1 MQLSDAVQNRINY
14 FLKRKGLSSLWDL
27 YKISG
32 VPKSTINALLGT
44 ERNKLP
50 RLPTLLHICE
60 GLDTNLMEFFN
71 DPMFIDIE
79 DRSEDKNDNNID

>member
-71 DPMFIDIE
+71 DPMFID
-79 DRSEDKNDNNID
+79 RSEDKNDNNID

>member
-1 MQLSDAVQNRINY
+1 MQLSEAIQNRINY

-27 YKISG
+27 YKTSG

-44 ERNKLP
+44 KTNKLP
-50 RLPTLLHICE
+50 RLSTLLHICE

-71 DPMFIDIE
+71 DPTFIDIE
-79 DRSEDKNDNNID
+79 DRSEDKNDI

>member
-44 ERNKLP
+44 EKNKLP
-50 RLPTLLHICE
+50 RLPTLLHIIE